1 MPKQSAISR
10 EAKREKLVKKYYAKR
25 MELREKNDSEGLAKL
40 PRNSMPTRRR
50 NRCAVT
56 GHSRGYIRKFGL
68 NRITFREL
76 ASEGA
81 IPGITKASL

>member
-10 EAKREKLVKKYYAKR
+10 EAKRAKLAKKYYAKR
-25 MELREKNDSEGLAKL
+25 LELRAKNDSEGLSKL
-40 PRNSMPTRRR
+40 PRNSMPTRHR

-56 GHSRGYIRKFGL
+56 GHSRSYIRKFGL
-68 NRITFREL
+68 NRITFREM
-76 ASEGA
+76 ASEGS